1 MSGSSL
7 GSVLNIIRDE
17 ALAEFPGMRARRLD
31 DGVVTRPIFLVA
43 ENYTEEK
50 NFILDSRLRE
60 RAFSFAYQYYKMK
73 DRLNT
78 TASRE
83 THG

>member
-1 MSGSSL
+1 VSSL
-7 GSVLNIIRDE
+7 GSVLNIIRDA

-43 ENYTEEK
+43 ENYTEK
-50 NFILDSRLRE
+50 KLSSI
-60 RAFSFAYQYYKMK
+60 RAFEKEKIFFFAYQNYKLK